1 MHEKLQELVDFTKEK
16 FSLDEFQLK
25 RYQLF
30 KEKDHNNELSYIF
43 NMEWFPTRSTDE
55 TDEFNPPGTVSIDVD
70 FHTKRVKSL
79 IFVDGINDLE
89 AELPTSDAPEMA
101 IEWVENE
108 TGLEFGRQ
116 FKLENTEGPDL
127 IFLAAVD
134 NIPIYPS
141 GYIELEFND
150 EGKLSLFTM
159 HGNFPDAEKVSWEPF
174 ALTETETKELVKNQL
189 TLLEIPIV
197 DEEKWQKVYTIS
209 SSFIT
214 NTTKE
219 VLSYEEVETDPAHVL
234 LNQALEWENA
244 EPSEFPKKEIDQSTD
259 ASVEEAL
266 NNKVQGP
273 APLTDQEQN
282 QVIRQV
288 EAYLQHIKPEDSGK
302 WMLTSIQREDKYIY
316 AVLRLNKPELRVI
329 TRKLT
334 VVLETDTLQPINHI
348 DNQALLDTFQELSSA
363 PEATITKD
371 EAFDRLY
378 KHIEISP
385 IYVYDK
391 INEEYILCGKIDSAL
406 AIDAVTGDL
415 VEMEAL
421 N

>member
-1 MHEKLQELVDFTKEK
+1 M
-16 FSLDEFQLK
+16 
-25 RYQLF
+25 
-30 KEKDHNNELSYIF
+30 
-43 NMEWFPTRSTDE
+43 
-55 TDEFNPPGTVSIDVD
+55 
-70 FHTKRVKSL
+70 
-79 IFVDGINDLE
+79 
-89 AELPTSDAPEMA
+89 
-101 IEWVENE
+101 
-108 TGLEFGRQ
+108 
-116 FKLENTEGPDL
+116 
-127 IFLAAVD
+127 
-134 NIPIYPS
+134 
-141 GYIELEFND
+141 
-150 EGKLSLFTM
+150 
-159 HGNFPDAEKVSWEPF
+159 
-174 ALTETETKELVKNQL
+174 
-189 TLLEIPIV
+189 
-197 DEEKWQKVYTIS
+197 
-209 SSFIT
+209 
-214 NTTKE
+214 
-219 VLSYEEVETDPAHVL
+219 
-234 LNQALEWENA
+234 
-244 EPSEFPKKEIDQSTD
+244 
-259 ASVEEAL
+259 

-282 QVIRQV
+282 QVIQQV

-316 AVLRLNKPELRVI
+316 AVLRSNKPELRVI

-348 DNQALLDTFQELSSA
+348 DNRALLDTFQELSSA

-406 AIDAVTGDL
+406 AIDAMTGDL